1 MRGLYRWHIPDPIY
15 FEHDLRVELQQ
26 IGVDESGLFER
37 SDDVAS
43 VAYWYQSE
51 PHAPFPDTIRTRA
64 WRRPR

>member
-1 MRGLYRWHIPDPIY
+1 MP
-15 FEHDLRVELQQ
+15 LRLGVEWSGGTTASALRLQ